1 MCTKHLKILLTKTG
15 SHLPI
20 FRKDDKSVL
29 FIHIPKTAGTS
40 IETAFENSGWTLE
53 HFHAPARGH
62 GPDKKPC
69 NPQHWHQPLLS
80 KHIYQPTG
88 RLFYEFTVVRNP
100 FTRMI
105 SEFLWKDNSVSG
117 LVSTSGF
124 DDQFFT
130 RLEKFGITNMRKQLT
145 VSADYNSAPVD
156 FIKRGKKF
164 HADNHWCPQ
173 VEYFRGTTRRYKYEN
188 LQSVIW
194 PDLKT
199 KFDLDILTQQYTKVE
214 LKKSRPE
221 YHDGFSD
228 TFKDLYTELYKQDH
242 KVLDYPLPF

>member
-1 MCTKHLKILLTKTG
+1 M
-15 SHLPI
+15 PI
-20 FRKDDKSVL
+20 FRKDSKSVL

-40 IETAFENSGWTLE
+40 IETAFEKAGWQLD
-53 HFHAPARGH
+53 HFHAPGRGH
-62 GPDKKPC
+62 GPDRKPC
-69 NPQHWHQPLLS
+69 NPQHWHQRLLS
-80 KHIYQPTG
+80 EHVYGTRERIQ
-88 RLFYEFTVVRNP
+88 YEFTVVRNP
-100 FTRMI
+100 FTKMI
-105 SEFLWKDNSVSG
+105 SEVMWRDSITANMAA
-117 LVSTSGF
+117 TAGF
-124 DDQFFT
+124 TAEFFR
-130 RLEKFGITNMRKQLT
+130 RLEKFGIKNMQQHLT
-145 VSADYNSAPVD
+145 VSAQYKADPQS
-156 FIKRGKKF
+156 FIEKQKKF

-173 VEYFRGTTRRYKYEN
+173 VEFFRSTTRRYKYEN

-242 KVLDYPLPF
+242 TVLDYPLPF